1 MDKLLEFFEEIE
13 RLKRTPRSGWSYY
26 GITTPESVA
35 EHTFMVA
42 ILTLIFGRLLEK
54 EGEKLDLDKAIRM
67 ALIHELGETK
77 IGDLHL
83 KAREYLK
90 ECVADAE
97 WKAVLDTAALLPS
110 SLSSEITELYKEFEA
125 GTTPE
130 AKLVRALD
138 KVELLIQAYTYTKSG
153 YKNLDKIWKG
163 SANRKFFNY
172 FELINKF
179 IELLDKKGG

>member
-1 MDKLLEFFEEIE
+1 MDKLLEFFEEVE

-26 GITTPESVA
+26 GIKSPESVA
-35 EHTFMVA
+35 EHSFMVA
-42 ILTLIFGRLLEK
+42 ILTFIFGRLLEK
-54 EGEKLDLDKAIRM
+54 EGEKLSLDKAIKM

-90 ECVADAE
+90 ECVHEAE
-97 WKAVLDTAALLPS
+97 WKAVLDTVSLLPS
-110 SLSSEITELYKEFEA
+110 SLSSEIRELFKEFEA
-125 GTTPE
+125 GETKE

-138 KVELLIQAYTYTKSG
+138 KVELLIQAYIYGKSG

-163 SANRKFFNY
+163 TANRKFFHY
-172 FELINKF
+172 FQLINKF
-179 IELLDKKGG
+179 IEVLDKKGG

>member
-1 MDKLLEFFEEIE
+1 
-13 RLKRTPRSGWSYY
+13 
-26 GITTPESVA
+26 
-35 EHTFMVA
+35 
-42 ILTLIFGRLLEK
+42 
-54 EGEKLDLDKAIRM
+54 
-67 ALIHELGETK
+67 
-77 IGDLHL
+77 DLHL

-138 KVELLIQAYTYTKSG
+138 KVELLIQAYTYTQSG

-172 FELINKF
+172 FGLINKF